1 MFVINFIKPLL
12 SPNIMSRVKVSR
24 TSTKS
29 YIIQISAGIIVIIIL
44 VLLLLNLFGMF
55 RLNYTFVES
64 LPSLFNVFILFLI
77 GFAINLF
84 TFVLTQK
91 ESVVEIVSSGLGT
104 IFMMFS
110 FVDYKYL
117 PEFIQ
122 HVLKFSPTYYFKEL
136 LDGFNPTYMLI
147 QFGFLALFT
156 ILTLITLKYKKVK

>member
-1 MFVINFIKPLL
+1 MFVINFIQPLL
-12 SPNIMSRVKVSR
+12 APNIMSRVKLSK

-29 YIIQISAGIIVIIIL
+29 YILQISAGIIFIIII
-44 VLLLLNLFGMF
+44 VLLLLNLLGML
-55 RLNYTFVES
+55 RLNYGFVES
-64 LPSLFNVFILFLI
+64 LPALFHVFILFLI

-91 ESVVEIVSSGLGT
+91 ESSRLGT
-104 IFMMFS
+104 VFIMLS
-110 FVDYKYL
+110 IVDYKFL

-136 LDGFNPTYMLI
+136 LDGFNLQYVLI

-156 ILTLITLKYKKVK
+156 TLTLITLKYKKVK

>member
-1 MFVINFIKPLL
+1 MFVINFIQPLL
-12 SPNIMSRVKVSR
+12 APNIMSRVKLSK

-29 YIIQISAGIIVIIIL
+29 YILQISAGIIFIIII
-44 VLLLLNLFGMF
+44 VLLLLNLLGML
-55 RLNYTFVES
+55 RLNYSFVES
-64 LPSLFNVFILFLI
+64 LPALFHVFILFLI

-91 ESVVEIVSSGLGT
+91 EAVVEIVSSGLGT
-104 IFMMFS
+104 VFIMLS
-110 FVDYKYL
+110 IVDYQFL

-136 LDGFNPTYMLI
+136 LDGFNLQYVLI